1 VGLELTGRAYDRLV
15 LTVDNSRDAVAS
27 FDSAAARTASIT
39 ATQAAN
45 SSAATAR
52 IQMADRQ
59 SVAGREPLGQRPFKD
74 PGRVDPAHVPGLIAA
89 DQPHAQGIGTPRPH
103 HHHRGIAV
111 GSGRQGMGAEHGM
124 RVVVAPTDQAI
135 EVRLAR
141 VPGQPGRADLR
152 GRRLHRLHRLGHGP
166 LPFLGCIRAPRA
178 SSPGSGGREASGLET
193 ALSGIVSHDHGR
205 GKDTAGH
212 LR

>member
-152 GRRLHRLHRLGHGP
+152 GSP
-166 LPFLGCIRAPRA
+166 ASP
-178 SSPGSGGREASGLET
+178 SSPARTWAAPIPRVHPGAPGQFTRERWPRSKRPRNRPIRNRLA
-193 ALSGIVSHDHGR
+193 
-205 GKDTAGH
+205 
-212 LR
+212 